1 MQLYKIEYEG
11 VQKNMSKISSLS
23 VLFKWNKVKASCNKT
38 LPRSRCKHACCLHN
52 EYAYIIG
59 GKDGNV
65 SVKDFCR
72 FHIGTHKWEEL
83 SYRGEKIP
91 YFEGHSLV
99 AHKRLLLLFG
109 GVLSY
114 DHTESALWII
124 NPDLQYIRRHVP
136 DAGSTQPCARRHHTS
151 VVHNNVM
158 YVYGGYIDLQG
169 STSDVWAYHIDDEEW
184 EQIKPNQRSE
194 NTAGSRHGH
203 TSVLYGRE
211 MWVFG
216 GMSGLQAKS
225 DFWRFNLH
233 SLKWDRIKIKYG
245 PPCLSGHSATVVK
258 DYMVIVGGESNG
270 VMSSDIWVF
279 GFCTLKWTHYQ
290 PTHQYPSPR
299 KWHSVI
305 PVTAQYRKG
314 DNSVRTKS
322 LPHLQ
327 KKGHNNVVN
336 RPKSSPV
343 YSSARFARR
352 SPEQTENAKLNRLN
366 TLALHMT
373 NDSNQNNSTSQPIE
387 MASLSERNAD
397 RRSPFKGNGFEKGT
411 IKKDEKSPL
420 LCNRQTSRDS
430 MISNGSG
437 LGTDNPC
444 LELDSSCEKMDRFV
458 KCDNNSSD
466 CLVSLELKDM
476 SENINHKS
484 QIVTRFVKNKK
495 QNFHASNIP
504 GQVNLSPNGETF
516 RCKTHNNKYKSC
528 DLVVEDLEFYDNYF
542 SNSTHE
548 YNRLEPQTHARKVDI
563 THSSN
568 KDLKIKNSDT
578 SFYKTE
584 FNDKTMV
591 HRQNSLEEKSYSMSD
606 ISKPNLVQI
615 QPITSKSTSMQLPQ
629 KVPCRKC
636 SLNCWMEETEIDD
649 DTLSPVDDNTLS
661 PVDNDT
667 LSPVDVDSQSNAT
680 SQIVKQLADDVTES
694 KPTQVQEGCKEN
706 VVENGPPYLLLIGG
720 HEERGTNI
728 YVEPIVVWQC
738 DVLVRHSDISHGEY
752 MKSSLVI

>member
-1 MQLYKIEYEG
+1 
-11 VQKNMSKISSLS
+11 MSKISSLS

-52 EYAYIIG
+52 EYAYVIG

-184 EQIKPNQRSE
+184 EQINPNQRIE
-194 NTAGSRHGH
+194 NTAGKRHGH

-233 SLKWDRIKIKYG
+233 SLKWDRIKSKYG

-305 PVTAQYRKG
+305 PVTARYKKG

-327 KKGHNNVVN
+327 KKGQNNVVN

-352 SPEQTENAKLNRLN
+352 SPEQTEDAKLNRPN
-366 TLALHMT
+366 TLALHMS
-373 NDSNQNNSTSQPIE
+373 DESNQNNSTSQPIE
-387 MASLSERNAD
+387 MSSLGERNAD
-397 RRSPFKGNGFEKGT
+397 RRSPFKGNGFDKGT
-411 IKKDEKSPL
+411 KQKDEKSPL

-444 LELDSSCEKMDRFV
+444 LELDSSCEKMDRFAN
-458 KCDNNSSD
+458 CENDSSD
-466 CLVSLELKDM
+466 CLVSLELKNMNANVNQKD
-476 SENINHKS
+476 SLHKS
-484 QIVTRFVKNKK
+484 QVVTRFVKNEK

-504 GQVNLSPNGETF
+504 GQVNLSPNGDTF
-516 RCKTHNNKYKSC
+516 RCKTHSNKNKSC
-528 DLVVEDLEFYDNYF
+528 DLVVEDLEFCDNYF
-542 SNSTHE
+542 SNSTQE
-548 YNRLEPQTHARKVDI
+548 LKPKTHSRKIDI

-568 KDLKIKNSDT
+568 KDLKHSDT
-578 SFYKTE
+578 AFYETE

-591 HRQNSLEEKSYSMSD
+591 NRQNSLEEKSYSMSD
-606 ISKPNLVQI
+606 ISQPNLVQI
-615 QPITSKSTSMQLPQ
+615 LPITSKSTSMQLPQ

-636 SLNCWMEETEIDD
+636 SLNCWMEETDIDD
-649 DTLSPVDDNTLS
+649 DTLEPD
-661 PVDNDT
+661 
-667 LSPVDVDSQSNAT
+667 DVDSPLNVT
-680 SQIVKQLADDVTES
+680 SQVVNDVTES
-694 KPTQVQEGCKEN
+694 KPTQDQEACKEI

-720 HEERGTNI
+720 HEEKGHNVS
-728 YVEPIVVWQC
+728 VEPVVVWQC